1 MVLAQMLGLGALL
14 IVVLLVAVVI
24 IRRAVLVR
32 VGSFDVSWR
41 VDPGADDRGWILGQA
56 RFRDGRL
63 ALYRSF
69 SAWPGPSLTLDRAA
83 LALGQVR
90 PPMGAEP
97 DLLTRGVAIVGGR
110 CSGSRIELA
119 LAEDALTALRSWVES
134 RPPGSR
140 LPDRGQPS
148 GDDRARQ
155 SDL

>member
-1 MVLAQMLGLGALL
+1 MVLAQTLGLGALL

-24 IRRAVLVR
+24 VRRAVLVR
-32 VGSFDVSWR
+32 AGSFDVSWR

-69 SAWPGPSLTLDRAA
+69 SAWPRASLTLDRAA
-83 LALGQVR
+83 LALDAVR
-90 PPMGAEP
+90 PPVGAEP
-97 DLLTRGVAIVGGR
+97 DLLPRGVAIVTGR
-110 CSGSRIELA
+110 CTDTRIELA

-140 LPDRGQPS
+140 LPDRGQP
-148 GDDRARQ
+148 GDDDRARQ
-155 SDL
+155 ADL